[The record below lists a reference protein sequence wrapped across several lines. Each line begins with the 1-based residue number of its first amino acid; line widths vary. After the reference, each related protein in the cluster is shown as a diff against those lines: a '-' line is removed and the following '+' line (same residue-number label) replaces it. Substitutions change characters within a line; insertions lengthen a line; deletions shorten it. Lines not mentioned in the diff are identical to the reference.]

1 MTGTDRTWGRIVGVT
16 ASLAIHVTAATAMW
30 PARPIVPVL
39 TGDGQAVT
47 TSWPTVPVENRGGT
61 PTQLARARGS
71 RLEAQGIPAPG
82 SVRARVEGVPVDD
95 REMVAHL
102 WQSTLFA
109 ICAGLLTLGF
119 RRNRA
124 RVRYWLWFAASIKFL
139 IPFSAIAAGVS
150 ALPWA
155 PAVQEIA
162 SSAISLATIPANP
175 PLLDVSSSRVASS
188 VSAEPGGW
196 RLLFLVVWAC
206 GCAGLVLRRFETW
219 RRIRQL
225 RHAGVPLDLAHVVP
239 LPRVRAYTAPGVL
252 EPAVVGFLRPCLLL
266 PVGLQTYLTA
276 PQLEAVLAHE
286 VNHIKWR
293 DNLTAAAHMA
303 VEAIFWF
310 HPLVWWIGARLIA
323 ERERACDEAAV
334 QRVEP
339 RTYVDAIVRVCRRY
353 VEAPIACVAGVSGS
367 DLQKRIEAIMRNEIR
382 DPLTR
387 SKRLL
392 LAGSTAAALAVPVG
406 AGIVRAPAV
415 RAQATPAQQPVAFE
429 VASVKPNTSANRG
442 GMFGPQPGGR
452 FVALNAPV
460 SYLIRFA
467 YEPSP
472 WNRDLDAFQMTGGP
486 GWLAADRFDVNAKAA
501 GDVPL
506 SQMRQMV
513 QALLVERFKLRVH
526 HESRELP
533 IYRMVL
539 ARSDGPLGPQLR
551 RTELTCADAIDPF
564 AGFQRG
570 EAVPCGY
577 FGLSPTIDNVG
588 QSNWAFRG
596 MMMEG
601 FAHRLQGF
609 LGRTIVDRTGL
620 SGYYDG
626 DFEFTAEI
634 AIPPPPPGR
643 PNPFDGRVFPS
654 IFSVLPQQLGV
665 RLESGRAPVDVL
677 VIDSIERPT
686 EN

>member
-1 MTGTDRTWGRIVGVT
+1 MPVGDRGV
-16 ASLAIHVTAATAMW
+16 
-30 PARPIVPVL
+30 
-39 TGDGQAVT
+39 
-47 TSWPTVPVENRGGT
+47 
-61 PTQLARARGS
+61 
-71 RLEAQGIPAPG
+71 
-82 SVRARVEGVPVDD
+82 VD
-95 REMVAHL
+95 HL

-109 ICAGLLTLGF
+109 VCAGLLTLGF

-124 RVRYWLWFAASIKFL
+124 RIRYWLWFAASIKFL
-139 IPFSAIAAGVS
+139 IPFSIIAAGVS

-155 PAVQEIA
+155 PAVQAIA
-162 SSAISLATIPANP
+162 GSAISLATVQTTP
-175 PLLDVSSSRVASS
+175 PIVDVLSSPVASA
-188 VSAEPGGW
+188 VPAPAPGEW
-196 RLLFLVVWAC
+196 RLIFLIIWAC
-206 GCAGLVLRRFETW
+206 GCAGLVSRRFETW

-225 RHAGVPLDLAHVVP
+225 LAASTPVDLAHVVT
-239 LPRVRAYTAPGVL
+239 LPDVQAYAAPVVL

-266 PVGLQTYLTA
+266 PVGLERYLTA
-276 PQLEAVLAHE
+276 PQLQAVLAHE
-286 VNHIKWR
+286 VNHIRCR

-323 ERERACDEAAV
+323 ERERACDEEV
-334 QRVEP
+334 LQRVEP
-339 RTYVDAIVRVCRRY
+339 RAYVDAIVRICRRY

-367 DLQKRIEAIMRNEIR
+367 GLQKRIEAIMRNEAR
-382 DPLTR
+382 EPVTR

-392 LAGSTAAALAVPVG
+392 LAASTAAALAVPVG
-406 AGIVRAPAV
+406 VGIVNAPAV
-415 RAQATPAQQPVAFE
+415 RAQASPAQQAAMAFE
-429 VASVKPNTSANRG
+429 VASVKRNTSANRG

-452 FVALNAPV
+452 FVAINAPV

-486 GWLAADRFDVNAKAA
+486 DWLTSDRFDVNAKAA
-501 GDVPL
+501 SEVPL
-506 SQMRQMV
+506 AQMRRMV
-513 QALLVERFKLRVH
+513 QALLVERFTLRVH
-526 HESRELP
+526 HETRELP
-533 IYRMVL
+533 IYRMVV
-539 ARSDGPLGPQLR
+539 ARSDGRLGPQLR

-570 EAVPCGY
+570 EGVPCGY
-577 FGLSPTIDNVG
+577 FGMSPTIESVG

-596 MMMEG
+596 TTMEG
-601 FAHRLQGF
+601 FARRLQSF

-643 PNPFDGRVFPS
+643 PNPFEGRVFPS
-654 IFSVLPQQLGV
+654 IFSVLPQQLGL
-665 RLESGRAPVDVL
+665 RLESGRGPVDVL
-677 VIDSIERPT
+677 VIDSIDRPT